1 MARPQKIGLDYF
13 PLDVD
18 FFEDEKILAISG
30 EFAVKGEIIALRLLC
45 EIYQNG
51 YFVIWSELL
60 KNKMARLGGLSAGL
74 IEEVVIKL
82 VKYGFFDESLFCEHK
97 VLTSHGI
104 QKRFFEAVK
113 RRKDVNFSEFL
124 LIDVVNVNIN
134 PARSV
139 VNTNIST
146 QSKVDES
153 KVKESKLKKEDEKA
167 SFSTAS
173 TQKILLS
180 KTISID
186 QWAMM
191 FKVSKERIHECV
203 KDFSEFKF
211 RHNENTWRNET
222 DLTKNFEFWL
232 RSNATPKIKPQIQT
246 KTAVNHGNLRQP
258 KRR

>member
-45 EIYQNG
+45 EIYKNG
-51 YFVIWSELL
+51 YFVEWSELL

-82 VKYGFFDESLFCEHK
+82 VKYRFFDESLFCEHK
-97 VLTSHGI
+97 VLTSNGI

-113 RRKDVNFSEFL
+113 RRKDVKFSKYL
-124 LIDVVNVNIN
+124 LIEGVNVNIN
-134 PARSV
+134 PAKDV
-139 VNTNIST
+139 VNVNIST

-153 KVKESKLKKEDEKA
+153 KVNESKLKKVEE
-167 SFSTAS
+167 SPGFSSSS
-173 TQKILLS
+173 TQQILLS
-180 KTISID
+180 KQISID
-186 QWAMM
+186 QWTMM
-191 FKVSKERIHECV
+191 FKVPKERIHDCIKE
-203 KDFSEFKF
+203 FSEFKS
-211 RHNENTWRNET
+211 RHSENTWKNET
-222 DLTKNFEFWL
+222 DLSKNFEFWL
-232 RSNATPKIKPQIQT
+232 RSNVNAKSLKPQNQNQPH
-246 KTAVNHGNLRQP
+246 ANLQRA

>member
-45 EIYQNG
+45 EIYKNG
-51 YFVIWSELL
+51 YFVEWSELL

-74 IEEVVIKL
+74 IDEVVIKL

-97 VLTSHGI
+97 ILTSSGI

-113 RRKDVNFSEFL
+113 RRKDVKYSKYL
-124 LIDVVNVNIN
+124 LIEAVNVNIN
-134 PARSV
+134 PTKEV
-139 VNTNIST
+139 VNVNIST

-153 KVKESKLKKEDEKA
+153 KVDKSKLKKEAEA
-167 SFSTAS
+167 SDFSSST
-173 TQKILLS
+173 TQKILIS
-180 KTISID
+180 KQISID

-191 FKVSKERIHECV
+191 FKVSKERIHECI
-203 KDFSEFKF
+203 DEFSKFKA
-211 RHNENTWRNET
+211 RHSENTWKNET

-232 RSNATPKIKPQIQT
+232 RSNAIQKVTKPQIQNQ
-246 KTAVNHGNLRQP
+246 NHGNFQKA

>member
-51 YFVIWSELL
+51 YFVKWSELL

-134 PARSV
+134 PSKSV
-139 VNTNIST
+139 VNDNIST

-153 KVKESKLKKEDEKA
+153 KVDKSKVKKDVESA
-167 SFSTAS
+167 HFSTSSA
-173 TQKILLS
+173 QNILLS
-180 KTISID
+180 KQISID

-191 FKVSKERIHECV
+191 FKVPTKRIHECIY
-203 KDFSEFKF
+203 EFAQFKE
-211 RHNENTWRNET
+211 RHSENTWRTEA

-232 RSNATPKIKPQIQT
+232 RSNAQPKSVKPQINQ
-246 KTAVNHGNLRQP
+246 NGNFQKA